1 MTAEAAVE
9 PIQVDHDVV
18 GNLDVDVSESIR
30 DVETLYGSTQSVTAS
45 IFEYRDVH
53 GRLYQ
58 ASKTTEYIFPVDEQH
73 LQGYDLAHEYMLILF
88 SNKLYLAPISNPQA
102 ILDIG
107 TGTGNWAIDIAT
119 EFPSASVIGT
129 DISAVQPTFAPPNLS
144 FQIDDAQL
152 DWTFPPK
159 HFDFIHCRFLYGGI
173 DDWAKL
179 YRQAY
184 THLKPGGWFQN
195 VEIDIETLSENPKVR
210 NDQDHVFKTWC
221 QLFWAVGDKTG
232 RTMRIGRDGTMERL
246 MKEQGFTEVVHK
258 SYKVP
263 IGAWAKDGK
272 LKQVGLLNWHYIDH
286 SLDGFAVYP
295 MGQVLGWSREEVS
308 ELVERM
314 RRAIREVRSLS
325 YYTVKVVYGRKPE
338 GGQ

>member
-1 MTAEAAVE
+1 
-9 PIQVDHDVV
+9 
-18 GNLDVDVSESIR
+18 
-30 DVETLYGSTQSVTAS
+30 
-45 IFEYRDVH
+45 
-53 GRLYQ
+53 
-58 ASKTTEYIFPVDEQH
+58 
-73 LQGYDLAHEYMLILF
+73 MLILF
-88 SNKLYLAPISNPQA
+88 SNKLYLAPISNPQT

-107 TGTGNWAIDIAT
+107 TGTGNWAINIAT
-119 EFPSASVIGT
+119 ELPSASVIGT
-129 DISAVQPTFAPPNLS
+129 DISAVQPTFAPPNVS
-144 FQIDDAQL
+144 FQIDDTQL
-152 DWTFPPK
+152 NWTFEPN
-159 HFDFIHCRFLYGGI
+159 HFDLIHYRFLYGGI

-272 LKQVGLLNWHYIDH
+272 LKLVGLLNWHYIDQ

-295 MGQVLGWSREEVS
+295 MGQMLGWSRKEVS

-338 GGQ
+338 AGQ